1 MNVSKIEIAHALGIL
16 LSAVNDQPEKT
27 EIEKKVADIEQ
38 LTGLNI
44 DDVAGL
50 YLLANK
56 IAKDNEMGFDDI
68 ESTLLKVRTLALK
81 HGDLDEVEDKLNF
94 SHDAIVWWEEH
105 GDDADDMADVWNAC
119 KRYDLGDEEVRELG
133 IMMNKYDF
141 DVMGDAY
148 ECYELLGDYDCDDAA
163 EVMDIIARHN
173 LTVSD
178 VRNLIEGKAE
188 QNAIVE
194 KYKAIM
200 AIVNPAQVDEASGD

>member
-105 GDDADDMADVWNAC
+105 GA
-119 KRYDLGDEEVRELG
+119 
-133 IMMNKYDF
+133 
-141 DVMGDAY
+141 
-148 ECYELLGDYDCDDAA
+148 
-163 EVMDIIARHN
+163 
-173 LTVSD
+173 VSD